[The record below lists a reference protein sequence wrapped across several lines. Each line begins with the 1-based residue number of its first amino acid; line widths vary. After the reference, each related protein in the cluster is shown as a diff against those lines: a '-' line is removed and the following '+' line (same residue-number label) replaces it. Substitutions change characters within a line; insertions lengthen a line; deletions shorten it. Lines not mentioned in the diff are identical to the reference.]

1 MLFVAVVCG
10 VVAASLSVG
19 IAKHLGPYSASDPG
33 TESVQATKRF
43 EAATG
48 HQLEPCVIAL
58 VASGDVR
65 GPLAQHRVK
74 QVAGELRAQRD
85 IAGVV
90 TY

>member
-1 MLFVAVVCG
+1 LLFVAVVCG
-10 VVAASLSVG
+10 VVAASPSVG
-19 IAKHLGPYSASDPG
+19 IAK
-33 TESVQATKRF
+33 
-43 EAATG
+43 
-48 HQLEPCVIAL
+48 QLEPCVIAL